1 MNDYVKTLDMIKHAD
16 SLINELSN
24 FRVNTGFD
32 FAGISKSLA
41 DFSKNLKESVKSC
54 LIEYDDSDEPII
66 ETLDID
72 TIQEIIDD
80 EFPIHA
86 FCQAVIK
93 GMDGYEFREPYE
105 YFLEQRVRIVIK
117 LDTGDGKYN
126 YTLNRLREPDAT
138 HPAPWIHK
146 DSSALWL
153 AKQHGISKEQL
164 ETALQMCPYNDFS
177 GYITKDIKDPFLRE
191 LCEAILHITCGAS
204 INYGG
209 VGQLFF
215 LAAMSMRELLLLHTA
230 MKKGVGSITVKDA
243 VCGLFDKYHRFGRI
257 MEEPVTV
264 TIPTKFIASAE
275 HDWSSVERWTS
286 RDHDI
291 LRVYGVSET
300 FQCRNGYAWRQ
311 CGVSLDIPQK
321 LMDQLSRGPIN
332 LKSKEDPEP
341 DYLKYPY
348 PTY

>member
-16 SLINELSN
+16 SLIDELSN
-24 FRVNTGFD
+24 FPVNTGFD

-41 DFSKNLKESVKSC
+41 DFSRNLKESVKSG
-54 LIEYDDSDEPII
+54 LIEYDESGEPVI
-66 ETLDID
+66 ETLDRD
-72 TIQEIIDD
+72 TIQKIIDNED
-80 EFPIHA
+80 PINA
-86 FCQAVIK
+86 FCETVIK
-93 GMDGYEFREPYE
+93 GLEGYEFREPYE
-105 YFLEQRVRIVIK
+105 YFLDQRVRVVIK
-117 LDTGDGKYN
+117 LNTGDGKYN
-126 YTLNRLREPDAT
+126 YTLNRMREPDAD

-164 ETALQMCPYNDFS
+164 ESALRMCPYNNFR
-177 GYITKDIKDPFLRE
+177 GYNTEDIKDPFLRE
-191 LCEAILHITCGAS
+191 LCRAILCITEGVS
-204 INYGG
+204 INCGG
-209 VGQLFF
+209 IGQLFF
-215 LAAMSMRELLLLHTA
+215 LATMSMRELLLLHTA

-243 VCGLFDKYHRFGRI
+243 VCGLFDQNHRFGTI
-257 MEEPVTV
+257 LEETATA

-286 RDHDI
+286 HDHDI

-300 FQCRNGYAWRQ
+300 FQLFSGYDWL

-332 LKSKEDPEP
+332 LQSKEAPQP